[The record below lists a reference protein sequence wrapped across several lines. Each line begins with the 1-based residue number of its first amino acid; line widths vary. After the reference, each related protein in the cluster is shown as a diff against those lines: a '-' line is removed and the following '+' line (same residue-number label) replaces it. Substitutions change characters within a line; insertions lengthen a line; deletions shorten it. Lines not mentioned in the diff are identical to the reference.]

1 MDFAVIGLGLF
12 GSSVALTLQ
21 ELGHQVLGVDE
32 DAEKVQDLAQ
42 SLTHVVQADAT
53 DEDVL
58 RSLGIRNFHTVV
70 VAIGQNLEASVLVTM
85 ILKEMG
91 VPRVVAKAASATHG
105 KLLQRIGADRVVFPE
120 RDMGVKVARSLAEH
134 DILDYIEVTPEVS
147 VAEVVAG
154 EKLWGK
160 NLRQLDLRARF
171 RVTVLALR
179 RGNQVI
185 ISPHPEEPLKHGDI
199 LVVIGENEN
208 LEKLHRFQEAPG
220 NR

>member
-1 MDFAVIGLGLF
+1 MDFAVIGLGRF
-12 GSSVALTLQ
+12 GSSVATTLV
-21 ELGHQVLGVDE
+21 ELGHQVLGVDR
-32 DAEKVQDLAQ
+32 DGDKVQDLAQ
-42 SLTHVVQADAT
+42 TVTHVVQADAT

-58 RSLGIRNFHTVV
+58 RSLGLRNFPTVV
-70 VAIGQNLEASVLVTM
+70 VAIGQDLEASVLVTM
-85 ILKEMG
+85 LLKEMG
-91 VPRVVAKAASATHG
+91 VARVVAKAASVTHG
-105 KLLQRIGADRVVFPE
+105 KLLARIGADRVVFPE

-134 DILDYIEVTPEVS
+134 DILDYIEVTPDVS

-179 RGNQVI
+179 RGDGVL
-185 ISPHPEEPLKHGDI
+185 ISPHPDEPIRRGDI
-199 LVVIGENEN
+199 LVVIGENDN